1 MSLTIQYGTPITFV
15 GSAAGTDS
23 ATLPTHVKDDVIV
36 AFAYRAGS
44 QTAPTLP
51 DGWTGV
57 TTEAHED
64 SGNECAA
71 RVAYRVATDG
81 STVSGSWTN
90 ANHVLFSIYRGVSI
104 TSPIVKSGTWSGAG
118 DWYRFGTLTD
128 TLATSWVATF
138 GGHNATGFDFTQD
151 MAGRGWVVRRHR
163 DSSPPAQAVSAD
175 TGGPTGGGNCGGM
188 VAYQFDEPNVWVTHR
203 AELRAGTGEVEVSGY
218 RMSPRARVFSTRA
231 ERARGGGVRLLG
243 DHMEDPVGLTVTV
256 TVAALTG
263 GLPAAYQDAYALVSQ
278 AERATLVTLH
288 AGAFPTAG
296 LTAYDMLPVGDALDV
311 TLHFAVASAP

>member
-23 ATLPTHVKDDVIV
+23 ATLPAHAANDVIV

-44 QTAPTLP
+44 QTAPTRP

-64 SGNECAA
+64 GGNECAA

-90 ANHVLFSIYRGVSI
+90 ANHVLFSIYRGVSV
-104 TSPIVKSGTWSGAG
+104 TDPIVRHGTRAGAG
-118 DWYRFGTLTD
+118 TGITFDTLPDTLT
-128 TLATSWVATF
+128 TSWVATF
-138 GGHNATGFDFTQD
+138 AGHNSTDFDLTY
-151 MAGRGWVVRRHR
+151 AWSTRGWVVRRYR
-163 DSSPPAQAVSAD
+163 GSSPPGQAASAD
-175 TGGPTGGGNCGGM
+175 TGEPTGGGNSSGM
-188 VAYQFDEPNVWVTHR
+188 TVYHNGTPSVWVTHR
-203 AELRAGTGEVEVSGY
+203 AELRAAGGEREFSGY
-218 RMSPRARVFSTRA
+218 RMSPRARAFSTRA

-243 DHMEDPVGLTVTV
+243 DHMEDPSGLAVTT
-256 TVAALTG
+256 TVAGASLS
-263 GLPAAYQDAYALVSQ
+263 AAYQLAYALVSQ

-288 AGAFPTAG
+288 AGAFVVAG
-296 LTAYDMLPVGDALDV
+296 LTAYDMLPAGDALDV